1 MSKKK
6 TDDYLQLPLPEFIK
20 LVPEFIKMLPPMIDI
35 SDSRY
40 IVRVDSEN
48 RVEIGYNEDAWLI
61 D

>member
-20 LVPEFIKMLPPMIDI
+20 LVPEFIKMLSPMIDI